1 VAALDA
7 VAYVRHI
14 PPFDLLPESLYLGA
28 AQALEIA
35 LFQAGTRLVE
45 AGGAPLRHLYVV
57 RKGAVRL
64 ERDRQVLQV
73 IEEGEVF
80 GYTSLISRQASL
92 DVVVEED
99 LLAYRLPDADFEP
112 LLADPRFAAHFAV
125 ELTDRLKA
133 TLEHVHVARFE
144 PDVAV
149 EVAQLVRRPA
159 VWVGADATVREAARV
174 MRDEHISSVL
184 LRCDPPGIVTDRD
197 LRNRVLGADLDPGI
211 PAAQVCSRPL
221 RMVAAATP
229 LYEAW
234 RTLLDAGVNHLPIE
248 RGGEIVGVLTSTDL
262 LRHSAQG
269 PIAVL
274 RRFERLSTRDALPE
288 YGRKLTEMA
297 SALLAAGLDPL
308 VIAGF
313 VAQLNATLVRRLLHM
328 AEAELGEP
336 PAPYAWVALGAHG
349 RQEQTLRTSQDNGL
363 VHGDAG
369 SAGGD
374 WYAALAE
381 RVSRDLDAAGFP
393 APDADRTARRRR
405 WPLSEWV
412 RRIDEVA
419 AARPWEAAPFLDLR
433 RVAGALDLAPLEEAL
448 SRASRKPSFVR
459 ALAWKA
465 LSVEPPHMLLLRLR
479 GASSRVHLERQGLS
493 PIVSLARCF
502 AVEAGSRA
510 RATVERLD
518 DAMRAG
524 VLSENAHSAI
534 TEAFRF
540 LLGLRLRVQLR
551 AISAGTPADDEVALS
566 DLAGIERTRLKEA
579 FRAIRRWQEAAA
591 HRYQPELVTGPMP
604 G

>member
-1 VAALDA
+1 
-7 VAYVRHI
+7 
-14 PPFDLLPESLYLGA
+14 
-28 AQALEIA
+28 
-35 LFQAGTRLVE
+35 
-45 AGGAPLRHLYVV
+45 
-57 RKGAVRL
+57 
-64 ERDRQVLQV
+64 
-73 IEEGEVF
+73 
-80 GYTSLISRQASL
+80 
-92 DVVVEED
+92 
-99 LLAYRLPDADFEP
+99 
-112 LLADPRFAAHFAV
+112 
-125 ELTDRLKA
+125 
-133 TLEHVHVARFE
+133 
-144 PDVAV
+144 
-149 EVAQLVRRPA
+149 
-159 VWVGADATVREAARV
+159 
-174 MRDEHISSVL
+174 
-184 LRCDPPGIVTDRD
+184 
-197 LRNRVLGADLDPGI
+197 
-211 PAAQVCSRPL
+211 
-221 RMVAAATP
+221 
-229 LYEAW
+229 
-234 RTLLDAGVNHLPIE
+234 
-248 RGGEIVGVLTSTDL
+248 
-262 LRHSAQG
+262 
-269 PIAVL
+269 
-274 RRFERLSTRDALPE
+274 
-288 YGRKLTEMA
+288 MA

-459 ALAWKA
+459 ALAREA

-591 HRYQPELVTGPMP
+591 HRYQPELVSGPMP